1 MSVKPR
7 SVTPIIEWWRNFLRN
22 KKMVDVVHR
31 YEMEISPRS
40 VPAAILPDG
49 AAHVLSNNYYY
60 DRDGRRQNMP
70 DMSVYSATAA
80 KAITAGGDKSAA
92 VTANTA
98 AKVPKP
104 GFGYDWNTGGPS
116 YKS

>member
-1 MSVKPR
+1 MLADDILSL
-7 SVTPIIEWWRNFLRN
+7 SRNI
-22 KKMVDVVHR
+22 K
-31 YEMEISPRS
+31 
-40 VPAAILPDG
+40 ILLN
-49 AAHVLSNNYYY
+49 VFCVS
-60 DRDGRRQNMP
+60 
-70 DMSVYSATAA
+70 S
-80 KAITAGGDKSAA
+80 A